1 MIPPTSTP
9 AEFVPF
15 AQDAPQPLSYPLVER
30 CERRPVAVLEVFHPA
45 PKCVVEFF
53 DDVLHRVGA
62 RPFGFGPECFFQFVQ
77 TLLAGPAVASLEV
90 IAQKIEA
97 SRLTG
102 VDDAGLGRVQGQPCR
117 FHPLSQA
124 CACSCCGPR
133 CLPRFAGFPSSTL
146 CLSGY
151 TICLL

>member
-15 AQDAPQPLSYPLVER
+15 AQDAPQPLAYPLVER

-45 PKCVVEFF
+45 AQTAVGVVN
-53 DDVLHRVGA
+53 DVLHRVGA
-62 RPFGFGPECFFQFVQ
+62 RRFGFGPERFFEFVQ

-97 SRLTG
+97 PRLTG
-102 VDDAGLGRVQGQPCR
+102 VDDA
-117 FHPLSQA
+117 
-124 CACSCCGPR
+124 
-133 CLPRFAGFPSSTL
+133 
-146 CLSGY
+146 
-151 TICLL
+151 